1 MSSDRIK
8 ILGTKNDVVL
18 ERENIENNLWPVL
31 VRLYKELNFKEV
43 FVLNGPG
50 SFTHLR
56 IGALCVNILN
66 SLAAGTI
73 KVYEISKPDLF
84 QYLYD
89 KWIVKQKKM
98 LMYIW
103 QKKNIWEFDF
113 VSKKYEIVS
122 FESLDKASLNDYV
135 LDDVTKEYRSSNLWI
150 DDLNVVSLDMKENM
164 LIISQKGAEKSF
176 PVEDLS
182 IKPIVEVQ
190 PNYFIEANI
199 H

>member
-8 ILGTKNDVVL
+8 ILGTKDDVVL
-18 ERENIENNLWPVL
+18 ERENIESSLWPVL
-31 VRLYKELNFKEV
+31 IRLYKELNFKEV

-56 IGALCVNILN
+56 IGALCLNILN
-66 SLAAGTI
+66 SLAAGAI

-89 KWIVKQKKM
+89 RWILKQNKM
-98 LMYIW
+98 FMYIW
-103 QKKNIWEFDF
+103 QKKNVWEYNFTT
-113 VSKKYEIVS
+113 KKYEIVS
-122 FESLDKASLNDYV
+122 FESLDKTMLNDYV
-135 LDDVTKEYRSSNLWI
+135 LDDVTKEYRSLNLRNN
-150 DDLNVVSLDMKENM
+150 DLNIISIDMKENM
-164 LIISQKGAEKSF
+164 LHISQKDGKTTLPLA
-176 PVEDLS
+176 DLW

-199 H
+199 N